1 MEEEKMEAILILCLA
16 LWFLWAFVFGGI
28 ARSLDGHKIEWILL
42 LISFLTI
49 IIIPIFTVIK

>member
-1 MEEEKMEAILILCLA
+1 MEAILILCLA

-49 IIIPIFTVIK
+49 IIIPIFTATK